1 MPEDQNIDADEIRKF
16 ESLAHQWWDRNSKF
30 RPLHDI
36 NELRLKFINDRAP
49 VRDKRVVEVGCGGGI
64 LTESLF
70 RLGAD
75 TTGVDPASGPL
86 TVAKLHAREQGIQDH
101 IRYLGTT
108 GEELAEQEAEQ
119 FDVVAALEMLE
130 HVPDFR
136 QTVKALADLAR
147 PGGDVFFSTINRHP
161 VAYATMVVAGEYLLN
176 VLPRGT
182 HEYTKFIKPSEL
194 CSAIRDA
201 DLVVSDLTGY
211 RYNPFTRKTTLTAN
225 VDVNYLLHAR
235 KPS

>member
-1 MPEDQNIDADEIRKF
+1 M
-16 ESLAHQWWDRNSKF
+16 
-30 RPLHDI
+30 
-36 NELRLKFINDRAP
+36 
-49 VRDKRVVEVGCGGGI
+49 V
-64 LTESLF
+64 
-70 RLGAD
+70 
-75 TTGVDPASGPL
+75 PL

-161 VAYATMVVAGEYLLN
+161 VAFATMVVAGEYLLN

-182 HEYTKFIKPSEL
+182 HEYTKFIKPSKL

-201 DLVVSDLTGY
+201 NLVVSDLTGY